1 MLLMHCLCISRF
13 SGGASEPQQREQNA
27 KKYVLKT
34 DPVPVSNAG
43 EGGEEQKSFAN
54 NTKQYEI

>member
-1 MLLMHCLCISRF
+1 MHCLCISRF
-13 SGGASEPQQREQNA
+13 SGGASEPQQREQNT
-27 KKYVLKT
+27 KKDFLKT